1 MSWNRRILATSLMDV
16 KYLRRGCNTMDL
28 RGEEHGLTS
37 LDLGEAKALS
47 TAPALGHPSLESR
60 AAHGC

>member
-1 MSWNRRILATSLMDV
+1 MDV

>member
-1 MSWNRRILATSLMDV
+1 MSWIRRILATSSMDV

-28 RGEEHGLTS
+28 RGEEQGLTS
-37 LDLGEAKALS
+37 LDLGEVKALS
-47 TAPALGHPSLESR
+47 TAPVLGHPSLESR